1 MAWDRMPNS
10 CYQSSYNK
18 GFTGNLGKARN
29 RAPSIS
35 RERPCDG
42 KHPRLWVNPLYRRQ
56 PCLYIRIK
64 LYDNI

>member
-1 MAWDRMPNS
+1 MPNS

-18 GFTGNLGKARN
+18 ACLNNLGKARARGRVAALTF
-29 RAPSIS
+29 RASQSI
-35 RERPCDG
+35 EWM
-42 KHPRLWVNPLYRRQ
+42 WVNPLYRRQ